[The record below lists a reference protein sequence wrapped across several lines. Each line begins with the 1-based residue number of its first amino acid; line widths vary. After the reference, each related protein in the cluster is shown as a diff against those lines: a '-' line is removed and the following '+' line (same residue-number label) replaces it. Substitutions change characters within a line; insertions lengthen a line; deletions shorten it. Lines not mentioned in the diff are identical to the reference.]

1 MRCVNLRR
9 KFDAYLDGE
18 LPAELHQIVRGH
30 LVACE
35 QCREALTRHQRLR
48 QLMADAAEHSPALP
62 AGFTQRTTDA
72 AKRRSA
78 QRAAPAPWSLMHWWQ
93 TVTVPMR
100 ATAAVL
106 LIIGLGI
113 GGSMGW
119 TAASSPGR
127 PPAAAQADSIDT
139 YQIESLGE
147 APEGSLASS
156 YLTLVSATNEG
167 GR

>member
-18 LPAELHQIVRGH
+18 LPAEVYQTVRGH

-48 QLMADAAEHSPALP
+48 QSMADAAEHSPPLP
-62 AGFTQRTTDA
+62 AGFTQRTIDT

-78 QRAAPAPWSLMHWWQ
+78 QRIAPAPWSLMHWWQ

-100 ATAAVL
+100 AAAAVL

-127 PPAAAQADSIDT
+127 PPAAAQADPIDT

-147 APEGSLASS
+147 APDGSLADS
-156 YLTLVSATNEG
+156 YLALVSATNG
-167 GR
+167 GGN